1 MITSKN
7 GKVTVAM
14 TKNGR
19 HYVLGP
25 AKLPKVR
32 DPETIERCH
41 QARLT
46 TSRAVAQA
54 WADRVEGLL
63 YD

>member
-14 TKNGR
+14 IKNGK

-32 DPETIERCH
+32 DAETIERCH

-54 WADRVEGLL
+54 WADRVEGLI